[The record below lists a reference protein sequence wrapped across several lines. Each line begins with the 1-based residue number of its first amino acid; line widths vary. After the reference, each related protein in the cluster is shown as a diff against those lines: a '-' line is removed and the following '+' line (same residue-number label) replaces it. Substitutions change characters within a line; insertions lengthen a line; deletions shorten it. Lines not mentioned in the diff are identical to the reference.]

1 MRTSWPTGCREEGMK
16 LRSVVPWG
24 VVVLFLVVGVAF
36 GAAAGG
42 TPAPPDGAAW
52 LARGEYA
59 RAVKAFARAIERGD
73 RSAGTYAGLGRAYL
87 KLGDNQQ
94 ATDMELLEKGVAAL
108 RTAEELDPSR
118 GETHHDLGLALLSLG
133 DRAGAAREIEHL
145 KPLDPK
151 LAASLTRAV
160 EGSRPPPSYR
170 LVGESGRP
178 ERNGTPIA
186 VEGNTVIVPV
196 TLSLGSR
203 SVQARLILDTGA
215 SITAITP
222 QVAAQLDINLNQAV
236 SGAVQ
241 VVGGGFVEARGVRL
255 DQIAVGPHAKP
266 KMNVAVIDNG
276 NSRLLHD
283 GLLGM
288 DFLRGLRYHIDFR
301 NRVIDWN
308 P

>member
-1 MRTSWPTGCREEGMK
+1 MEF
-16 LRSVVPWG
+16 RSVFLRRA
-24 VVVLFLVVGVAF
+24 VVLLLFVGVPGGATA
-36 GAAAGG
+36 GGGPASVDAAAY
-42 TPAPPDGAAW
+42 

-59 RAVKAFARAIERGD
+59 RAARAFAQAIDRGD
-73 RSAGTYAGLGRAYL
+73 RSASVYAGLGRAYL
-87 KLGDNQQ
+87 KLGDNQH
-94 ATDMELLEKGVAAL
+94 ATDMELLEKGAAAL

-118 GETHHDLGLALLSLG
+118 AETHYDLGLTLLALG
-133 DRAGAAREIEHL
+133 DRPGAAGEIEHL
-145 KPLDPK
+145 KQLDPG
-151 LAASLTRAV
+151 LTATLTRAL
-160 EGSRPPPSYR
+160 EGHRPLPSYR

-178 ERNGTPIA
+178 EKNGTPVI
-186 VEGNTVIVPV
+186 VEGNTVLVPV

-215 SITAITP
+215 SMTTITP

-255 DQIAVGPHAKP
+255 DQISVGPHART
-266 KMNVAVIDNG
+266 KMNVAVIGNG
-276 NSRLLHD
+276 NPRVPYD

-288 DFLRGLRYHIDFR
+288 DFLRGLHYHVDFR
-301 NRVIDWN
+301 NRVINWT

>member
-1 MRTSWPTGCREEGMK
+1 MEF
-16 LRSVVPWG
+16 RSVFLRRT
-24 VVVLFLVVGVAF
+24 VVLLLFVGIPGGATAGGGPTSADGVAC
-36 GAAAGG
+36 
-42 TPAPPDGAAW
+42 

-59 RAVKAFARAIERGD
+59 KAVKAFTRAIERGD
-73 RSAGTYAGLGRAYL
+73 RSAPAYAGLGRAYL
-87 KLGDNQQ
+87 KLGDTSQS
-94 ATDMELLEKGVAAL
+94 TDLELLENGAGAL

-118 GETHHDLGLALLSLG
+118 PETHHDLGLTLLALG
-133 DRAGAAREIEHL
+133 DRAGSAREIEHL
-145 KPLDPK
+145 KKLDPS
-151 LAASLTRAV
+151 LAATLTHAV
-160 EGSRPPPSYR
+160 EGSRLPPSYR

-178 ERNGTPIA
+178 EKNGTPIA
-186 VEGNTVIVPV
+186 VEGNTVLVPV

-215 SITAITP
+215 SMTTITP

-255 DQIAVGPHAKP
+255 DQVSVGPHART
-266 KMNVAVIDNG
+266 KMNVAVIGNG
-276 NSRLLHD
+276 NPRVPYD

-288 DFLRGLRYHIDFR
+288 DFLRGLHYHVDFR
-301 NRVIDWN
+301 NRVINWT